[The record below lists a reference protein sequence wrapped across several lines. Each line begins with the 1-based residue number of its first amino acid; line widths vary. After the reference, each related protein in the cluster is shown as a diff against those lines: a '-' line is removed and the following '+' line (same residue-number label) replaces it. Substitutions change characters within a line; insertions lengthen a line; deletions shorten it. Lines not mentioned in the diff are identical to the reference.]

1 MRALVTGSAGF
12 VGRHLCPKL
21 EAAGY
26 KVFGLDPRNVARG
39 NCVGLQQWHF
49 SGSFEELS
57 PRLDERIRDDGAEPP
72 FFDLA
77 IHLGANI
84 QNVDARMHGGM
95 DTYSDI
101 ELDLAMCRWLEKN
114 PPKQCALFMSSC
126 AVDYPLDPYCI
137 VKRNLESFART
148 LHEKGVPVTVL
159 RPFSGYGED
168 QSKEYP
174 FRAILERALAK
185 ENPLTVWGGHQT
197 RDFLHVD
204 DLTDAILFAIK
215 NCPRRPDPI
224 EVGTRKGTSFIELA
238 NMMAEVCNYAPVIF
252 CDDKKAA
259 SSLHRVA
266 GEQGNAILQAWGWA
280 PKIELKDAIY
290 HAVANRA
297 LELSGKVTSCPA

>member
-12 VGRHLCPKL
+12 VGRHLVPKL

-26 KVFGLDPRNVARG
+26 VCDCFDREIGLPECLYAE
-39 NCVGLQQWHF
+39 VGPPY
-49 SGSFEELS
+49 ELVVH
-57 PRLDERIRDDGAEPP
+57 
-72 FFDLA
+72 LA
-77 IHLGANI
+77 ANI

-114 PPKQCALFMSSC
+114 PPKQCAVLMSSC

-197 RDFLHVD
+197 RDFIHVD
-204 DLTDAILFAIK
+204 DLTDAMLFAIK

-266 GEQGNAILQAWGWA
+266 GEKGNAILQAWGWA
-280 PKIELKDAIY
+280 PKIELKDAICR
-290 HAVANRA
+290 AVGNLRHDRT
-297 LELSGKVTSCPA
+297 LEEIAGQRTSCPA